1 MTWKRFYEIVNPVC
15 PLCGRR
21 CGMLPLIAVA
31 CAYCAFTGAV
41 SGAVDRMSH
50 EAKIHAIQTSVNN
63 PVDAVGQRV
72 D

>member
-1 MTWKRFYEIVNPVC
+1 MSWKRFYEIVNPVC

-31 CAYCAFTGAV
+31 CVYCAFTGAV
-41 SGAVDRMSH
+41 SGAVDRLTH
-50 EAKIHAIQTSVNN
+50 EAKVNAIRASVDYPVN
-63 PVDAVGQRV
+63 PVGQSV